1 MNKQGH
7 EHWRLLFLLSFLL
20 IVPYMFAQQA
30 DEKVYDKVEKM
41 PQYPGGQSELM
52 KFLRIPLSSDIILG
66 CGSQGRVIIQ
76 FIVEKDG
83 TVTNPKVVRS
93 VDPYL
98 DRDALK
104 LFDRMPRWT
113 PGEQGGQKV
122 RVEMAVPVRGEFKE
136 IIEKDKETNKGLVQ
150 KQKPLIFID
159 SMEVPLAIIDTLNPA
174 RVKEFKVLKGKE
186 ALDLYGQKGAN
197 GVVLI
202 TLKSGVE
209 LDSIIETVAEKIAVM
224 LRKKG
229 FDEKANVIYWLDGKQ
244 LSADEME
251 KIGKH
256 RYWDYDIELKKEEVI
271 HVILRTPFY
280 IR

>member
-52 KFLRIPLSSDIILG
+52 KFLRIPLPSDIILG

-98 DRDALK
+98 DKDALK
-104 LFDRMPRWT
+104 LFDRMSRWI

-122 RVEMAVPVRGEFKE
+122 RVKMAVPVRGEFKE
-136 IIEKDKETNKGLVQ
+136 IIEKDKETNKALVQ

-159 SMEVPLAIIDTLNPA
+159 SLEVPPTIIDTLNPA

-186 ALDLYGQKGAN
+186 ALDLYGQKGVN

-202 TLKSGVE
+202 KLKSGVE
-209 LDSIIETVAEKIAVM
+209 LGAIIETVAEKVAVM

-229 FDEKANVIYWLDGKQ
+229 FDEKANVIYWLDDKQ
-244 LSADEME
+244 LSADEVE

-256 RYWDYDIELKKEEVI
+256 RYWDYTIELKKEEVI

>member
-1 MNKQGH
+1 M
-7 EHWRLLFLLSFLL
+7 
-20 IVPYMFAQQA
+20 
-30 DEKVYDKVEKM
+30 
-41 PQYPGGQSELM
+41 
-52 KFLRIPLSSDIILG
+52 
-66 CGSQGRVIIQ
+66 
-76 FIVEKDG
+76 
-83 TVTNPKVVRS
+83 
-93 VDPYL
+93 
-98 DRDALK
+98 
-104 LFDRMPRWT
+104 
-113 PGEQGGQKV
+113 
-122 RVEMAVPVRGEFKE
+122 
-136 IIEKDKETNKGLVQ
+136 
-150 KQKPLIFID
+150 IFID